1 MNAADFD
8 RALPALP
15 ELARRLGLELAP
27 RPRTASRVMVACP
40 WHHERTPSCSIV
52 RRDGRV
58 LAHCHGCHEGGD
70 LLDLVAAV
78 HGLDVRRS
86 FPRVLEV
93 TAQLL
98 GVDLPEQ
105 QPRRSRR
112 QRPDPAVLSADALE
126 RLAEG
131 VLSGRETSPRA
142 ERDLWGACLL
152 RLRRDRGA
160 TVGGVLCEALR
171 DLAALDARTAHRD
184 PLEAAVDALEA
195 SGELRQRE
203 VELDQLGAQV
213 HERDLFRLEVSL
225 ALAGL
230 EAA

>member
-8 RALPALP
+8 REAPALP

-27 RPRTASRVMVACP
+27 RPRTASRVVVACP

-70 LLDLVAAV
+70 LLDLVAAI

-86 FPRVLEV
+86 FQRVLEV

-105 QPRRSRR
+105 PKRARR
-112 QRPDPAVLSADALE
+112 QRPDPAVLVADALE

-131 VLSGRETSPRA
+131 VLTGREASPLA
-142 ERDLWGACLL
+142 ERDLWRACLL
-152 RLRRDRGA
+152 RLRRDREA

-195 SGELRQRE
+195 SGELRRRE
-203 VELDQLGAQV
+203 AELDRLGAQV
-213 HERDLFRLEVSL
+213 DERDLFRLEVSL
-225 ALAGL
+225 ALAGM